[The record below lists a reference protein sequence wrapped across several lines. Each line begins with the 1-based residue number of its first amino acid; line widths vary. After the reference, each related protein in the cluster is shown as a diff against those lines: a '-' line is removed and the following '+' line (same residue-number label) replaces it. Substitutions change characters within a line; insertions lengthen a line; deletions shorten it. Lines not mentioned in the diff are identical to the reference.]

1 MKRFIFFILTLCM
14 FSIASQPRSANA
26 DWHHRHWRHRRY
38 YHGRVIFYTR
48 PAYYYSTPVY
58 YHRYHRPLHPGVH
71 VGVGIGGGGVHI
83 GAGVHLHEAVPPPS
97 VPLGDPMGAV
107 QSTPSTQEHFVLA
120 ILIIPQVAPQPAV
133 SPSNGITPSSDGFAF
148 SQDTI
153 ANGYYAVREPQKV
166 VTVDGFSVPVSNN
179 PLYFSPFGHGHEGV
193 MHVHNTKGEDQ
204 TQDYGIS
211 PRAVTYPESIG
222 GSGIAPTPSE
232 Q

>member
-38 YHGRVIFYTR
+38 YHGRVIYYAPAAYYYR
-48 PAYYYSTPVY
+48 PYYGPAYYHHW
-58 YHRYHRPLHPGVH
+58 HRRHWHRGVR
-71 VGVGIGGGGVHI
+71 VGVGIGGSSVHV
-83 GAGVHLHEAVPPPS
+83 GANFHIHEAVPPPN

-107 QSTPSTQEHFVLA
+107 QSSPSTQEHFVLA

-133 SPSNGITPSSDGFAF
+133 SPSHGITPSSDRFAF

-166 VTVDGFSVPVSNN
+166 VTGKTDLACQSRTIHRIFA
-179 PLYFSPFGHGHEGV
+179 PLG
-193 MHVHNTKGEDQ
+193 MDT
-204 TQDYGIS
+204 
-211 PRAVTYPESIG
+211 RA
-222 GSGIAPTPSE
+222 
-232 Q
+232 